1 MVAARA
7 YFLPRDHDVAKFAFL
22 EISYDTSITSDE
34 EFSVYMTQFG
44 FVLRSIH
51 AMEQTG
57 FWTHGQAIFLS
68 RKTNIGTQ
76 PTITGLGLIGTVAD
90 ITNINAVFDV
100 TTDFFVADN
109 GKGFKTYIIQENQL
123 DKNVVGTYNIIDLKT
138 KSDDAI
144 KQFSGIILN
153 SNSNMVRDH
162 YQALG
167 FRMTKNSD
175 NYDTLVSEVN
185 NFSLLLC
192 KKDREIQVPTIIADT
207 DDIFKSTAYF
217 VSKNCDIPTFQEPP
231 AEGFGK
237 LTFKINGY
245 NCRAWG
251 NENSYTIENFIK
263 DFCGRIDFIVR
274 QRRKYLHILEHT
286 VDSYYE
292 PTSI

>member
-1 MVAARA
+1 M
-7 YFLPRDHDVAKFAFL
+7 AKFAFL
-22 EISYDTSITSDE
+22 EISYDPLITSDE
-34 EFSVYMTQFG
+34 EFSLYMSQFG
-44 FVLRSIH
+44 FVLRSLH

-68 RKTNIGTQ
+68 RKANIGTE
-76 PTITGLGLIGTVAD
+76 PTVTGLGLIGTVSD
-90 ITNINAVFDV
+90 INNIQAEFDI

-123 DKNVVGTYNIIDLKT
+123 DKNVVGTYNIVDLKT
-138 KSDDAI
+138 KSQDAI

-153 SNSNMVRDH
+153 SNSNKVRDH

-185 NFSLLLC
+185 NFSLLLS
-192 KKDREIQVPTIIADT
+192 KKESNVSVPTIIADT
-207 DDIFKSTAYF
+207 DDIFKTTAYF
-217 VSKNCDIPTFQEPP
+217 VSQNCEIPTFNEPP
-231 AEGFGK
+231 VENFGK
-237 LTFKINGY
+237 LGYKINGY

-251 NENSYTIENFIK
+251 NENSYTIENFIRN
-263 DFCGRIDFIVR
+263 FCGRLDFIVR

-292 PTSI
+292 SSIQ